1 MQYTPFA
8 QVGFIPLL
16 NHCWYMMAVV
26 HVLHHAALGDR
37 YKQAGTKSIDEAD
50 HVMSYLPVCSFNICL
65 THILLRP
72 P

>member
-8 QVGFIPLL
+8 LLPRGARL

-50 HVMSYLPVCSFNICL
+50 HVMSYLPVC
-65 THILLRP
+65 
-72 P
+72 